1 MEPDEFARINRFHL
15 KRLNDLD
22 GSKQYSLGGARIGIF
37 GACIL
42 RKFRISTTLTKI
54 TLLFTLILLI
64 LAACN
69 TMPAEFDLDQVITS
83 DNPALHELENTE
95 QAGSSSALNND
106 SQGNPENY
114 QSSSSITGQFQTIYI
129 DPEQVKI
136 IGSEMV
142 DWPDSCLGIEQLGV
156 ECIPENTP
164 GYAVLLEARGLQFA
178 YHSNEVGSQVH
189 PATPGLTWTRDDD
202 NHTVCDRLVIFL
214 PDTANVCWCKDGVMH
229 AVTVNLQEILSEEE
243 YLLLID
249 SLTTFSENTVYQ
261 PSAEQANPVM
271 VSLTFNGQGKTFPNA
286 NQQDSL
292 VKMAELI
299 FARIIP

>member
-1 MEPDEFARINRFHL
+1 MGASSIQPW
-15 KRLNDLD
+15 
-22 GSKQYSLGGARIGIF
+22 GARIGFF
-37 GACIL
+37 GAFIL

-54 TLLFTLILLI
+54 TLLFTCIILI

-69 TMPAEFDLDQVITS
+69 TIPVEVDLDQVITS
-83 DNPALHELENTE
+83 DNPALQELEYTA
-95 QAGSSSALNND
+95 QASSSSAADNE
-106 SQGNPENY
+106 SQGNPEGY
-114 QSSSSITGQFQTIYI
+114 QSPSSIAGQFQTIYI

-142 DWPDSCLGIEQLGV
+142 EWPDSCLGIEQLGV
-156 ECIPENTP
+156 ECIPEKTP

-214 PDTANVCWCKDGVMH
+214 PDTANVCWCVNGEMH
-229 AVTVNLQEILSEEE
+229 AITVNLQEILSEEE

-249 SLTTFSENTVYQ
+249 SLTTFSENTVNQ
-261 PSAEQANPVM
+261 PSAEQTNPVM

-286 NQQDSL
+286 VQQDSL